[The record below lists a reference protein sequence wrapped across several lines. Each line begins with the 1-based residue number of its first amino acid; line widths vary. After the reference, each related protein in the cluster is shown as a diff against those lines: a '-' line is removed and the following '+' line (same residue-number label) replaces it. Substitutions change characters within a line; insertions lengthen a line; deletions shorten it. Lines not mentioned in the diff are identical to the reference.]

1 MIRAAF
7 EAQHVS
13 DTAREDQKTK
23 LESEIAA
30 ANNVMVSGTVTAT
43 LFGIL
48 LAFSIT
54 RAIVNPIKTVVVKTA
69 HAIAEGDFSQ
79 EIAIYQND
87 EIGVLAEAFRNMKD
101 KIRRVLFETDRLIQA
116 VHHRRLDIRG
126 NITGFQGSWRELVI
140 GINNVVDAF
149 KLQEQLILS
158 EKLAS
163 VGLLAAGVAH
173 EINNPLEII
182 YNYLRYIK
190 HKFPDK
196 ELHKAINNIYE
207 EISAIAGIVSN
218 LHAFSDNK
226 KRIDEEIALNELIRN
241 MLTLIKHSAKHKQ
254 ITIHFE
260 PFDDEISIYANK
272 NEIKQVILNLL
283 KNSFEAMPAGGEI
296 SIKTTQIH
304 KNGANFVQVTFTD
317 TGPGIQLANPGDI
330 FLPFYSTKKGQED
343 HLGLGLSV
351 SYGIVTK
358 YKGTISVKN
367 LDSSGCQFIID
378 IPQSTQNQQ

>member
-1 MIRAAF
+1 
-7 EAQHVS
+7 
-13 DTAREDQKTK
+13 
-23 LESEIAA
+23 
-30 ANNVMVSGTVTAT
+30 
-43 LFGIL
+43 
-48 LAFSIT
+48 
-54 RAIVNPIKTVVVKTA
+54 
-69 HAIAEGDFSQ
+69 
-79 EIAIYQND
+79 
-87 EIGVLAEAFRNMKD
+87 MKD

-190 HKFPDK
+190 RKFPDK
-196 ELHKAINNIYE
+196 ELHNAINNIYE

-226 KRIDEEIALNELIRN
+226 KLIDEEIALNELIRN

-254 ITIHFE
+254 VTIYFE
-260 PFDDEISIYANK
+260 PFDDEITIHANK

-343 HLGLGLSV
+343 NLGLGLSV

-358 YKGTISVKN
+358 YKGTIFVKN
-367 LDSSGCQFIID
+367 LDNSGCQFIID
-378 IPQSTQNQQ
+378 IPQSTQSQE